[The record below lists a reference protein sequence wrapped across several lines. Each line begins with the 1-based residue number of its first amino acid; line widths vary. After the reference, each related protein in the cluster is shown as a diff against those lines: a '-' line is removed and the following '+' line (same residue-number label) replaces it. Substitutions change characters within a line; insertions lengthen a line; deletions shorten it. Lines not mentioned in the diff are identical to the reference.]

1 MGVSIKDCGPWPVR
15 SLGEDEKESLIIQ
28 VKWQA
33 KGWRA
38 FAAEADAVC
47 VRQSSGG
54 PRPRT
59 ESARR

>member
-1 MGVSIKDCGPWPVR
+1 M
-15 SLGEDEKESLIIQ
+15 ESLIIQ

-47 VRQSSGG
+47 VGQSSGG
-54 PRPRT
+54 ASPPDRICSSLILRVAT
-59 ESARR
+59 